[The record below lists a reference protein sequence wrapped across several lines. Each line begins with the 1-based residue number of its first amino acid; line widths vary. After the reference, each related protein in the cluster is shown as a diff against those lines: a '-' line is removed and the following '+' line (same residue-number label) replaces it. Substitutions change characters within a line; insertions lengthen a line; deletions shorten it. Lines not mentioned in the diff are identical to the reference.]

1 MVIDKAATSKYSA
14 LFIHSAQRSSST
26 YIWEAFRSLGYYYCY
41 YDPFNE
47 MLSDMDSEKAANFE
61 VADQLGHELSLPYF
75 FEYQPLVST
84 GVSGFYDEFSYGNF
98 FVNDPRVLQL
108 QHEYIARLLFEASL
122 HHRQAV
128 LGFGNS
134 SGRVRWMR
142 WQYPTSMHVLV
153 VRNFIQQWISSIN
166 QLSDFN
172 NPYFIV
178 APIACLAAA
187 KEDELAISL
196 RDALE
201 IPHLSA
207 VPFNQFF
214 KAAENYTLS
223 LPVVEQFKRFIAFQI
238 IRFLR
243 ARPYVDMVI
252 DVDHLSLDATY
263 RNNLIDQLSLRL
275 PAVPAFDDAHVP
287 LHSVDMVPELEQ
299 TVRSV
304 LDIFRSVNEN
314 IDQDDYRLDITS
326 STWQEAI
333 GHANPVVVFN

>member
-14 LFIHSAQRSSST
+14 LFIHSTWRGSST